1 MGEAV
6 TVGLGVADGAG
17 VALGVAVRVR
27 VTLGVT
33 VSFGSAAGAPVQA
46 IRKATAPAATRP
58 AGDPLLARFP
68 LTEGNSERISR
79 NCKAHTAA
87 GAAFARSTL
96 RVSF

>member
-1 MGEAV
+1 VGEAV

-46 IRKATAPAATRP
+46 IRNATAPAATRQARAP
-58 AGDPLLARFP
+58 PLAGFP

-79 NCKAHTAA
+79 NCNRAPR
-87 GAAFARSTL
+87 G
-96 RVSF
+96 